1 MTDTVRAVAFAGSE
15 TAPAV
20 LSEKAEWLWA
30 DPANHPDADRTP
42 TTVFAPLPE
51 HFRFLAFEFEKT
63 YRRRTLSPGVLSVTV
78 FADPR
83 FRLWVNGEYVGT
95 GPVAAGGDYANV
107 RPMPKQYVNRYDVP
121 VEGCD
126 VSIRAEVWNGC
137 AVMTDYSVG
146 RCAFVLSGT
155 LDGQEIFTDKSWR
168 VRLLPGFRSVSEID
182 LSEEP
187 GEWETPAVLSP
198 ALWHPADPRLPP
210 LCEEQVQPETVRRE
224 LFAGELI
231 LYASFSRIYSAY
243 LCLTIKNETEKPAA
257 VRVGVSEGRPTD
269 AGTECV
275 TVPAS
280 SDTVFYR
287 GLRMRS
293 VGAVLVRAPAGVEV
307 SLSLSYA
314 HYPVDR
320 ENEGYFLCPDEKLNR
335 VWNIGKFTLE
345 MCRQSLHLD
354 SPSHQETLG
363 CTGDYAIES
372 LMTRTT
378 FGDMRLTRLDL
389 IRTADYLIL
398 SDGVMFHTSYSLI
411 WVTMLRDYVR
421 WTGDRSVLR
430 ACRPAMSLLLNLFR
444 SYIGGRG
451 VIENPPNY
459 MFVDWA
465 NIDGFQLHHPPMAL
479 GQTVLNAFW
488 QLALRAAAE
497 IYRLDGSPDLARDV
511 KNEAERHRGACLREF
526 YDFDKELFF
535 DGWTKS
541 ECDPAPNDWQPANT
555 DKRYYSKHANAL
567 AVLAG
572 FVTGKTAKA
581 LAERVLIEDWL
592 EKDSVIDV
600 QPYFMHYV
608 CEMAVKTGL
617 WDEYALKLMHLW
629 DRQADDSPKGLKEGW
644 GDFHGDCSHAWG
656 GTPVYQLPIRTLG
669 FEMLKPGFRK
679 FRLKPRLSGL
689 DWVEAGIPTPW
700 GLLKVKID
708 GCGLSADV
716 PDAFRRTEPGRG
728 GGIVFEL
735 KEDMN

>member
-1 MTDTVRAVAFAGSE
+1 
-15 TAPAV
+15 
-20 LSEKAEWLWA
+20 
-30 DPANHPDADRTP
+30 
-42 TTVFAPLPE
+42 
-51 HFRFLAFEFEKT
+51 
-63 YRRRTLSPGVLSVTV
+63 
-78 FADPR
+78 
-83 FRLWVNGEYVGT
+83 
-95 GPVAAGGDYANV
+95 
-107 RPMPKQYVNRYDVP
+107 
-121 VEGCD
+121 
-126 VSIRAEVWNGC
+126 
-137 AVMTDYSVG
+137 
-146 RCAFVLSGT
+146 
-155 LDGQEIFTDKSWR
+155 
-168 VRLLPGFRSVSEID
+168 
-182 LSEEP
+182 
-187 GEWETPAVLSP
+187 
-198 ALWHPADPRLPP
+198 
-210 LCEEQVQPETVRRE
+210 
-224 LFAGELI
+224 
-231 LYASFSRIYSAY
+231 
-243 LCLTIKNETEKPAA
+243 
-257 VRVGVSEGRPTD
+257 
-269 AGTECV
+269 
-275 TVPAS
+275 
-280 SDTVFYR
+280 
-287 GLRMRS
+287 
-293 VGAVLVRAPAGVEV
+293 
-307 SLSLSYA
+307 
-314 HYPVDR
+314 
-320 ENEGYFLCPDEKLNR
+320 
-335 VWNIGKFTLE
+335 
-345 MCRQSLHLD
+345 
-354 SPSHQETLG
+354 
-363 CTGDYAIES
+363 
-372 LMTRTT
+372 
-378 FGDMRLTRLDL
+378 
-389 IRTADYLIL
+389 
-398 SDGVMFHTSYSLI
+398 
-411 WVTMLRDYVR
+411 
-421 WTGDRSVLR
+421 
-430 ACRPAMSLLLNLFR
+430 
-444 SYIGGRG
+444 
-451 VIENPPNY
+451 

-526 YDFDKELFF
+526 YDFDRELFF

-541 ECDPAPNDWQPANT
+541 DCDPAPNEWQPANP
-555 DKRYYSKHANAL
+555 DRRYYSKHANAL

-572 FVTGKTAKA
+572 FVTGKTAKD